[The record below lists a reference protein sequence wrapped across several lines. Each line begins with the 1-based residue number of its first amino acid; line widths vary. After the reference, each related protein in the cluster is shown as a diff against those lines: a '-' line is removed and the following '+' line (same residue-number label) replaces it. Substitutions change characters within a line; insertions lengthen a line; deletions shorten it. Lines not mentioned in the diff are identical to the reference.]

1 MSDTATVIEFAEQID
16 AQAAV
21 RMFRESGRVAKW
33 RRVKEQRGDRM
44 WYYVV
49 EVK

>member
-21 RMFRESGRVAKW
+21 RMFRESGRVASGGVSKSNVATGCGTTSW
-33 RRVKEQRGDRM
+33 R
-44 WYYVV
+44 
-49 EVK
+49 